1 MSSEEGFVLLMSL
14 FLLSLHYA
22 VNPTFVYGPF
32 APGTKIQ
39 KGDIK
44 ALSTAAFFYQAVL
57 PSGGPANTIDRVPQ
71 APPPLTVDVRDVAR
85 AHILALRAP
94 PSAQVGRKRL
104 IVSGPSMSWLDAV
117 LHVRGALPELKAR
130 LPAVAEGAEEKAPL
144 KTMRVDVSRAA
155 GVLGLTE
162 YVDWRR
168 TAEDT
173 AKSLLEVEKSWAL

>member
-117 LHVRGALPELKAR
+117 LHLRGALPELKAR

>member
-1 MSSEEGFVLLMSL
+1 MSSEEEFVLLMSL

-71 APPPLTVDVRDVAR
+71 APPPLTVDVRDVAH

-117 LHVRGALPELKAR
+117 LHLRGALPELKAR

-155 GVLGLTE
+155 GVLGLPE